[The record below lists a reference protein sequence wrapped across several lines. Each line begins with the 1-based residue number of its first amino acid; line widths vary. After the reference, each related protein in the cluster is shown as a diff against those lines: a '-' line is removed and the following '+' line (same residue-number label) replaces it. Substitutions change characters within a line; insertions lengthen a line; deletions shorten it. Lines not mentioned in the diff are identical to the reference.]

1 MDFHLEHFYLVK
13 ASLILSVAISL
24 CNANIES
31 VTTQFT
37 EKKCVATSHTTL
49 QKISKIRCVEKCNQE
64 RQKGRCTLAGYNKAT
79 KTCFLSV
86 DNPQDVLD
94 TTDEMTGVFFYEPEQ
109 TGIKHIFSIK
119 CITFISSQRK
129 T

>member
-1 MDFHLEHFYLVK
+1 MGFFLERFNFVK
-13 ASLILSVAISL
+13 SSLILFLVISL

-31 VTTQFT
+31 VTTLFT

-109 TGIKHIFSIK
+109 TGIKHIFSI
-119 CITFISSQRK
+119 TFISSQRK